1 MLSFEDLKTAIVDL
15 IDTEDNPLG
24 DVSMTLKP
32 IINQLSEGSRY
43 GSQSKISTLEKLF
56 KLY

>member
-1 MLSFEDLKTAIVDL
+1 MLSFEDLKAAIVDL

-24 DVSMTLKP
+24 DVSMTLKS

-43 GSQSKISTLEKLF
+43 GNQSKITT
-56 KLY
+56 